1 MSLFGRKEEVKNY
14 KNRYYYL
21 YTAIILFFFIT
32 SVRIWFLQVYKGED
46 FYFYAEK
53 NRMWQEKNRAPRGLI
68 YDRNGKLLVDNR
80 LSFDIVVRPQFLDE
94 NKVTVYK
101 LSKLLKIPSKEIFFK
116 IENFKN
122 KNLPPFSPVTIVEDA
137 SRDEVAV
144 VESNKTFLSGVDVLI
159 KNKRTYL
166 YKEALAHVLGYI
178 GQVNRDEIK
187 KYNPKYKAFDKKLGI
202 EDEIGKF
209 GLEKKYDFLLRG
221 IDGANYLV
229 VDARGRMI
237 SDCKKSDFRVPDNID
252 YLPGKNLNLT
262 IDLDLQMIAYKHFK
276 ENDKKGAVLAIN
288 PKNGEVL
295 VMMSAPGFDP
305 NILSKGISKEE
316 LKELKNNI
324 FRPFYNKTIQD
335 HYSPGSI
342 YKPLVA
348 LAALEDGIIDE
359 DFKVTCYGNI
369 RYGRRRYHCHR
380 RSGHGKIGIH
390 EGIVK
395 SCDVVFYKLGMLLGA
410 DKIHDYAVKFGLSQK
425 TEIDLLNETTGLIP
439 SSSWKEKR
447 FGEKWQP
454 GENLSIAIGQSYNLV
469 TPIQMANLYGGIA
482 HGKIYKPHVL
492 KSSVD
497 LIKEKTLEVKPSVVK
512 EIDIDKTAQKTV
524 LKTLWGVVNE
534 SGGTARWY
542 KLKGLDFAG
551 KTGTVQLF
559 RLSKDEVYRKCEE
572 MEETKRHHG
581 WFVGMAPYDDPDI
594 VVAVIAEHSC
604 HGSSGGAPIAR
615 DIIKAFHKKYGFSR
629 EKEEKLKLEN
639 K

>member
-1 MSLFGRKEEVKNY
+1 MSSFGTKEELKNY
-14 KNRYYYL
+14 RSRYYYL
-21 YTAIILFFFIT
+21 YSAIIVFFFLMFI
-32 SVRIWFLQVYKGED
+32 RLWYLQVYKGD
-46 FYFYAEK
+46 DLYFYAEK

-80 LSFDIVVRPQFLDE
+80 LSFDIIVRPQFLDQ

-101 LSKLLKIPSKEIFFK
+101 LSKLLKIPAKEIFLK
-116 IENFKN
+116 IENFKS
-122 KNLPPFSPVTIVEDA
+122 KNLPPFYPVTIVEDA

-144 VESNKTFLSGVDVLI
+144 VESNKTFLSGVDVLT

-166 YKEALAHVLGYI
+166 YEGALAHLVGYI
-178 GQVNRDEIK
+178 GEVSRDEIK
-187 KYNPKYKAFDKKLGI
+187 KYNPKYQAFDKRLGI
-202 EDEIGKF
+202 GDSIGKF
-209 GLEKKYDFLLRG
+209 GVEKKYDFLIRG

-237 SDCKKSDFRVPDNID
+237 SDDKKSDFRVPDNID
-252 YLPGKNLNLT
+252 YLPGRNLNLT
-262 IDLDLQMIAYKHFK
+262 IDIDLQMIAYKHFK
-276 ENDKKGAVLAIN
+276 EKNKKGAVLALN

-305 NILSKGISKEE
+305 NVMSKGVTNEE
-316 LKELKNNI
+316 LKELKSNI

-335 HYSPGSI
+335 HYSPGST

-348 LAALEDGIIDE
+348 LAALEEGAIDE
-359 DFKVTCYGNI
+359 DFRVTCHGGIN
-369 RYGRRRYHCHR
+369 YGRRRYHCHSR
-380 RSGHGKIGIH
+380 GGHGRIGLH
-390 EGIVK
+390 RGIVK
-395 SCDVVFYKLGMLLGA
+395 SCDVVFYKLGMLLGV

-425 TEIDLLNETTGLIP
+425 TGIDLLNETTGLVP

-447 FGEKWQP
+447 FNEKWQP

-469 TPIQMANLYGGIA
+469 TPIQMANLYGGMA
-482 HGKIYKPHVL
+482 LGKIYKPHIL
-492 KSSVD
+492 KST
-497 LIKEKTLEVKPSVVK
+497 LNPIKGKEYKISPKIFK
-512 EIDIDKTAQKTV
+512 EIDINPEAKEIV
-524 LKTLWGVVNE
+524 LRALWGVVNE
-534 SGGTARWY
+534 QGTARWY

-581 WFVGMAPYDDPDI
+581 WFVGMAPYNDPDI
-594 VVAVIAEHSC
+594 VVAVIAEHAC
-604 HGSSGGAPIAR
+604 HGSSGGAPVAR
-615 DIIKAFHKKYGFSR
+615 DIIRAFHKKYGFSR
-629 EKEEKLKLEN
+629 EKEEKVNLEN